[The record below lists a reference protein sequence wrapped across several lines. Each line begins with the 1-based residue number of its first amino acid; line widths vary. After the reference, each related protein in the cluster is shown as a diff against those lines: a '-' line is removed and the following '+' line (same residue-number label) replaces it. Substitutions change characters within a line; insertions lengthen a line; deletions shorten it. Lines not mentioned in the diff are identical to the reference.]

1 LTEAR
6 GGAAWLF
13 GSAAALL
20 VTSCGGVK
28 SAADYSG
35 SEERP
40 LVEAW
45 QVREE
50 PVLPPGYDAIGE
62 VTASC
67 KLVEPR
73 GRLRHTRLSDLDC
86 SEARLLRTLR
96 EEAAA
101 VGGELLVG
109 RECRSRVDRDGR
121 RGRELA
127 ERCTATVGRPA
138 DDALEARRID
148 AKPAKASDPGLSP
161 EQVEL
166 VEEPVASDAW
176 RISVDYT
183 PAKDSTGP
191 RPARRADL
199 VRELA
204 SLPVSHVRLG
214 DLVTRCQR
222 GCAPESVRVGVRIA
236 AGRVGATDVV
246 DVRCIEKGLGVLCTG
261 TAAAYEL
268 DPDMYPEAR

>member
-1 LTEAR
+1 MSP
-6 GGAAWLF
+6 GWP
-13 GSAAALL
+13 SAAFSAVLAFG
-20 VTSCGGVK
+20 CAGVK

-40 LVEAW
+40 LVQPW
-45 QVREE
+45 QVRDEA
-50 PVLPPGYDAIGE
+50 VLPPGYDAIGE

-67 KLVEPR
+67 KLQEAK
-73 GRLRHTRLSDLDC
+73 GRLHHVRLSDLDC
-86 SEARLLRTLR
+86 SEARLVRALR
-96 EEAAA
+96 ERAAA
-101 VGGELLVG
+101 AGGELLVG
-109 RECRSRVDRDGR
+109 RECRSRVDREGR

-127 ERCTATVGRPA
+127 ERCTAVVARPS
-138 DDALEARRID
+138 DETLGERRLDAQAPQKEG
-148 AKPAKASDPGLSP
+148 PGLSP
-161 EQVEL
+161 EQVE
-166 VEEPVASDAW
+166 VIEEPSASDAW

-214 DLVTRCQR
+214 DLVTRCHR
-222 GCAPESVRVGVRIA
+222 GCEAESVRVGMRVA

-246 DVRCIEKGLGVLCTG
+246 GVRCIEKARGYLCTG
-261 TAAAYEL
+261 TAAAYEV
-268 DPDMYPEAR
+268 DPDVNPDAR